1 MIRKNKKME
10 EKMKNAK
17 YVFYKFKNSSDV
29 HKARFLNKCRK
40 KLKGLNYVKILPLT
54 EIRGVCNIPENCVI
68 KWSN

>member
-1 MIRKNKKME
+1 
-10 EKMKNAK
+10 MKNAK

-54 EIRGVCNIPENCVI
+54 EIR
-68 KWSN
+68 